1 MLLQQDNFSF
11 AKYAVEIRKEAYTVH
26 VVFAIVNGAKTD
38 NENKS
43 GEKDEKDYSLSSR
56 PYNWGSFPW
65 S

>member
-1 MLLQQDNFSF
+1 
-11 AKYAVEIRKEAYTVH
+11 VH

-43 GEKDEKDYSLSSR
+43 GEKDEKDYRLSSR
-56 PYNWGSFPW
+56 PYNWGFFPW